1 MQLAGK
7 LSHHLNASTL
17 ERRCDCVGA
26 ASLGLMLGV
35 NSTLE
40 ELDLYGNP
48 LGPDGVEVLLV
59 PSYW

>member
-1 MQLAGK
+1 MY
-7 LSHHLNASTL
+7 
-17 ERRCDCVGA
+17 CVGA